1 MVRLAFN
8 VGRAHAVQ
16 PGDFVGVI
24 AGVTAIPKGEIG
36 AIHLQ
41 ATKTLVDIAESRVD
55 LVLKKLNGIQ
65 FKGRKLAVR
74 LASEGAKKRKPAGG
88 SA

>member
-1 MVRLAFN
+1 
-8 VGRAHAVQ
+8 VQ

-24 AGVTAIPKGEIG
+24 VGVTAIPKSEVG

-41 ATKTLVDIAESRVD
+41 ATKSFVDVAEARVE

-74 LASEGAKKRKPAGG
+74 LATEGAKKKATKQAEAAG
-88 SA
+88 

>member
-1 MVRLAFN
+1 MGFEEATPIQSAALPVLLGGMVRLAFN

-41 ATKTLVDIAESRVD
+41 ATKTLVDGAEARVP
-55 LVLKKLNGIQ
+55 LLLKN
-65 FKGRKLAVR
+65 
-74 LASEGAKKRKPAGG
+74 
-88 SA
+88 